1 VRLLCDLEE
10 VYLSTESIVA
20 EVLELKTEMQRDWLS
35 FESRFLPGAEV
46 KLSRYYRKAA
56 KNLTQ
61 RFKCNL
67 AFAKCLLELSRGIRC
82 GVVRAHLGLANTI
95 AHVWNGTL
103 RMPSPPKKPAVV
115 VEESNMGIG
124 DDSESDVSSM
134 PMMSDD
140 QGNPVDLGQ
149 LNIQGDVKA
158 QQKVLAYLTS
168 ERVSA

>member
-1 VRLLCDLEE
+1 M
-10 VYLSTESIVA
+10 A

-115 VEESNMGIG
+115 VEESNMGIR

-134 PMMSDD
+134 PIMSDD